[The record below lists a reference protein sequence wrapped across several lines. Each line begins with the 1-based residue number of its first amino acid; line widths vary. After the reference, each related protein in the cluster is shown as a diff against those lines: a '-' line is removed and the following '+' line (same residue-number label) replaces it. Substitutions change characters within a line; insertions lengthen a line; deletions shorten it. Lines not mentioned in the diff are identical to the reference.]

1 MVQERD
7 WLVGRA
13 WWWNTVRLGK
23 IFSGIRWRTL
33 AIGNAPS
40 FGKRT
45 VCAFEGK
52 FSGMR
57 GDVAR
62 YKEGTSWW
70 RIRDGHWCRG
80 INLDIKCCT
89 CSRPGVVLG
98 QGYKY
103 KPLMSV
109 IGIEPLHNK
118 TGPVPKSSPL
128 VESSSSSRGAIDPST
143 SVSTGNLVSCLVSC
157 GGFRPWCKK
166 SCHHA

>member
-1 MVQERD
+1 MVQERG

-13 WWWNTVRLGK
+13 WWWNTIRLGK
-23 IFSGIRWRTL
+23 IFSGDSVKTL
-33 AIGNAPS
+33 AVGNALS
-40 FGKRT
+40 FDKRT

-70 RIRDGHWCRG
+70 RIRDGHWCWSF
-80 INLDIKCCT
+80 NLGIKCCT
-89 CSRPGVVLG
+89 RSWPGVMLW

-103 KPLMSV
+103 DPLMSV
-109 IGIEPLHNK
+109 IGIEHLHNQ

-166 SCHHA
+166 SCYLA